1 MLELKALL
9 LTQGMHGMVSQV
21 EGLAKALGLSY
32 KHQKIELKSFWNLI
46 PPKISPISEN
56 LVKNKFVCDCKVV
69 ISCGRKS
76 VIPSVALK
84 KRLGNQIF
92 NIHVQD
98 PKVSFKHFDLIVSP
112 EHDNLKGEN
121 IINTIG
127 AIHYLNKK
135 EINENS
141 QYLGIEKDKRRELVA
156 FIIGGPNK
164 YYNYSEKQIHELFNK
179 VKTLFTPDKF
189 KIIVIPSY
197 RTPENILKIAYN
209 TFSINHHVVKTIDKS
224 AYLSAL
230 SISNYIV
237 VTCDSTSMISEAAMT
252 GKPVY
257 IAMMKTFK
265 PTGRF
270 KKFYSQLK
278 DLGITRELEDRVES
292 WSYNSLNEVNRIAP
306 IVKAK
311 MKKHGI
317 NREHQ

>member
-56 LVKNKFVCDCKVV
+56 LVKNKFVCDCKII

-76 VIPSVALK
+76 VIPSIALK

-92 NIHVQD
+92 NIHIQD
-98 PKVSFKHFDLIVSP
+98 PKVSFEHFDLIVSP
-112 EHDNLKGEN
+112 EHDRLRGEN
-121 IINTIG
+121 IINTTG
-127 AIHYLNKK
+127 AIHYLTKK
-135 EINENS
+135 EINDNS
-141 QYLGIEKDKRRELVA
+141 KYLGIEKDKRKELVA

-197 RTPENILKIAYN
+197 RTPENILKIAFN
-209 TFSINHHVVKTIDKS
+209 TFSINHHVVKNIDKK

-230 SISNYIV
+230 AISNYIV

-257 IAMMKTFK
+257 IAMMKSFK

-278 DLGITRELEDRVES
+278 DLGITRELKDRVES

-306 IVKAK
+306 IVKSK
-311 MKKHGI
+311 MKKYGI
-317 NREHQ
+317 I

>member
-56 LVKNKFVCDCKVV
+56 LVKNKFVCDCKII

-76 VIPSVALK
+76 VIPSIALK

-92 NIHVQD
+92 NIHIQD
-98 PKVSFKHFDLIVSP
+98 PKVSFEHFDLIVSP
-112 EHDNLKGEN
+112 EHDRLRGEN
-121 IINTIG
+121 IINTTG
-127 AIHYLNKK
+127 AIHYVTKK
-135 EINENS
+135 EINDNS
-141 QYLGIEKDKRRELVA
+141 KYLGIEKDKRKELVA

-197 RTPENILKIAYN
+197 RTPENILKIAFN
-209 TFSINHHVVKTIDKS
+209 TFSINHHVVKNIDKK

-230 SISNYIV
+230 AISNYIV

-257 IAMMKTFK
+257 IAMMKSFK

-270 KKFYSQLK
+270 KKFYSQLR
-278 DLGITRELEDRVES
+278 DLGITRELGDRVES

-317 NREHQ
+317 I

>member
-56 LVKNKFVCDCKVV
+56 LVKNKFVCDCKII

-76 VIPSVALK
+76 VIPSIALK

-92 NIHVQD
+92 NIHIQD
-98 PKVSFKHFDLIVSP
+98 PKVSFEHFDLIVSP
-112 EHDNLKGEN
+112 EHDCLKGDN
-121 IINTIG
+121 IINTTG
-127 AIHYLNKK
+127 AIHYLTKQ
-135 EINENS
+135 EINDNS
-141 QYLGIEKDKRRELVA
+141 KYLGIEKDKRKELVA

-197 RTPENILKIAYN
+197 RTPENILKIAFN
-209 TFSINHHVVKTIDKS
+209 TFSINHHVVKNIDKK

-230 SISNYIV
+230 AISNYIV

-257 IAMMKTFK
+257 IAMMKSFK

-317 NREHQ
+317 I

>member
-56 LVKNKFVCDCKVV
+56 LVKNKFVCDCKVI

-76 VIPSVALK
+76 VIPSIALK
-84 KRLGNQIF
+84 KRLGSQIF

-98 PKVSFKHFDLIVSP
+98 PKVSFEHFDLIVSP
-112 EHDNLKGEN
+112 EHDRLKGEN
-121 IINTIG
+121 VINTTG
-127 AIHYLNKK
+127 AIHYLTKK
-135 EINENS
+135 EINDNS
-141 QYLGIEKDKRRELVA
+141 KYLGIEKDKRKELVA

-164 YYNYSEKQIHELFNK
+164 YYNYSEKQIYELFNK
-179 VKTLFTPDKF
+179 MKTLFTPDKF

-209 TFSINHHVVKTIDKS
+209 TFSINHHVVKNIDKK

-230 SISNYIV
+230 AISNYIV

-257 IAMMKTFK
+257 IAMMKSFK

-278 DLGITRELEDRVES
+278 DLGITRELEDRIES

-306 IVKAK
+306 IVRAK
-311 MKKHGI
+311 MKKNGI
-317 NREHQ
+317 I

>member
-21 EGLAKALGLSY
+21 EGLAKALGLNY
-32 KHQKIELKSFWNLI
+32 KHQKIELKSFWSFI
-46 PPKISPISEN
+46 PPRISPISEN
-56 LVKNKFVCDCKVV
+56 LVKNKFVCDCKVI

-76 VIPSVALK
+76 VIPSIALK

-92 NIHVQD
+92 NIHIQD
-98 PKVSFKHFDLIVSP
+98 PKVSFENFDLIVSP

-121 IINTIG
+121 IINTTG

-135 EINENS
+135 EINDNS
-141 QYLGIEKDKRRELVA
+141 LYLGIEKDKKRELVA

-164 YYNYSEKQIHELFNK
+164 YYKYSEKQIHQLFNK
-179 VKTLFTPDKF
+179 VKTLFTPDRY

-197 RTPENILKIAYN
+197 RTPENILKIAFN
-209 TFSINHHVVKTIDKS
+209 TFNDDHHVVKTIDKK

-230 SISNYIV
+230 AISNYIV
-237 VTCDSTSMISEAAMT
+237 VTCDSTSMISEAAIT

-257 IAMMKTFK
+257 IAMMRSLK
-265 PTGRF
+265 PAWRF
-270 KKFYSQLK
+270 KKFYSQLR
-278 DLGITRELEDRVES
+278 DLGISRELGNSVES
-292 WSYNSLNEVNRIAP
+292 WSYNKLNEVNRIAP

-311 MKKHGI
+311 MKKNGI
-317 NREHQ
+317 I

>member
-9 LTQGMHGMVSQV
+9 LTQGMHGMISQV

-32 KHQKIELKSFWNLI
+32 KHQRIELKSFWNMI

-56 LVKNKFVCDCKVV
+56 LVKNKFVCDCKVI

-76 VIPSVALK
+76 VIPSIALK

-92 NIHVQD
+92 NIHIQD
-98 PKVSFKHFDLIVSP
+98 PKTSFKHFDLIVSP
-112 EHDNLKGEN
+112 KHDNLKGEN
-121 IINTIG
+121 IINTTG
-127 AIHYLNKK
+127 AIHYLTKK
-135 EINENS
+135 EILDNS
-141 QYLGIEKDKRRELVA
+141 KYLEIDKDKRRELVA

-164 YYNYSEKQIHELFNK
+164 YYKYSEKQINKLFNK
-179 VKTLFTPDKF
+179 VKTLFTSDKF

-197 RTPENILKIAYN
+197 RTPENILKMAFN
-209 TFSINHHVVKTIDKS
+209 TFNDDHHVVKTIDKK

-230 SISNYIV
+230 AISNYIV
-237 VTCDSTSMISEAAMT
+237 VTCDSTSMISEAAIT

-257 IAMMKTFK
+257 IAMMRSFK

-270 KKFYSQLK
+270 KKFYSQLRE
-278 DLGITRELEDRVES
+278 LGITRELEDTVES
-292 WSYNSLNEVNRIAP
+292 WSYNKLNEVTRIAP

-311 MKKHGI
+311 MKKNGI
-317 NREHQ
+317 I

>member
-56 LVKNKFVCDCKVV
+56 LVKNKFVCDCKII

-76 VIPSVALK
+76 VIPSIALK

-92 NIHVQD
+92 NIHIQD
-98 PKVSFKHFDLIVSP
+98 PKVSFEHFDLIVSP
-112 EHDNLKGEN
+112 EHDRLRGEN
-121 IINTIG
+121 IINTTG
-127 AIHYLNKK
+127 AIHYLTKK
-135 EINENS
+135 EINDNS
-141 QYLGIEKDKRRELVA
+141 KYLGIEKDKRKELVA

-209 TFSINHHVVKTIDKS
+209 TFSINHHVVKNIDKK

-230 SISNYIV
+230 AISNYIV

-257 IAMMKTFK
+257 IAMMKSFK

-278 DLGITRELEDRVES
+278 DLGITRELEDRIES

-317 NREHQ
+317 I

>member
-56 LVKNKFVCDCKVV
+56 LVKNKFVCDCKII

-76 VIPSVALK
+76 VIPSIALK

-92 NIHVQD
+92 NIHIQD
-98 PKVSFKHFDLIVSP
+98 PKVSFEHFDLIVSP
-112 EHDNLKGEN
+112 EHDRLKGEN

-127 AIHYLNKK
+127 AIHYLTKK
-135 EINENS
+135 EINDNS
-141 QYLGIEKDKRRELVA
+141 KYLGIEKDKRKELVA

-197 RTPENILKIAYN
+197 RTPEKILKIAYN
-209 TFSINHHVVKTIDKS
+209 TFSINHIVVKNIDKK

-230 SISNYIV
+230 GISNYIV

-257 IAMMKTFK
+257 IAMMKSFK

-278 DLGITRELEDRVES
+278 DLGITRVLEDRVES

-317 NREHQ
+317 I